1 MEVKWFDIKS
11 FLLRLLKPFPIHCCS
26 AIFSFL
32 DWSRIDPVG
41 LFALKFDG
49 KLFAFHTIRRTMP
62 ASRKPPTLGCLSN
75 HVGFHLR
82 LAQLAVF
89 KHFEGRLGEIDVTPA
104 IFSVLE
110 VLHQNDGITQSK
122 LAAAVQLDRSSVVPL
137 LDKLAKRGLV
147 ERQASTTDRRHNHL
161 HLTEAGHELLAEA
174 HRRAETHEKEICKP
188 LTAAEKKMLLEL
200 LGRLRG

>member
-11 FLLRLLKPFPIHCCS
+11 FLSRLVKSFLIHCCS
-26 AIFSFL
+26 ATFSFPDL
-32 DWSRIDPVG
+32 SGIDPVG
-41 LFALKFDG
+41 LFAPKFDG
-49 KLFAFHTIRRTMP
+49 KLFAFHIIRRTMP
-62 ASRKPPTLGCLSN
+62 ASRKNPTLGCLSN

-89 KHFEGRLGEIDVTPA
+89 KHFESQLGEIEVTPA

-122 LAAAVQLDRSSVVPL
+122 LASAVQLDRSSVVPL

-147 ERQASTTDRRHNHL
+147 EREASTTDRRHNHL
-161 HLTEAGHELLAEA
+161 HLTETGRGLLAEA
-174 HRRAETHEKEICKP
+174 QRRAEAHEKEICKP
-188 LTAAEKKMLLEL
+188 LTVAEKKTLLEL
-200 LGRLRG
+200 LSRFRP